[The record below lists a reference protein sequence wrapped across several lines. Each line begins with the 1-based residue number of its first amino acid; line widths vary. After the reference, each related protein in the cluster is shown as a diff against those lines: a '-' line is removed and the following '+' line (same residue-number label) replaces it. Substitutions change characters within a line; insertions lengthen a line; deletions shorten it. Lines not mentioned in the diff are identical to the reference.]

1 MPIGAEPV
9 DHGSK
14 RILDMPELVKP
25 SPISDAVEF
34 GEQRGI
40 SDSARALMLLSDP
53 CLDPLFWRAE
63 RLGSMSAWWQHVPF
77 AHWIVSATAPRL
89 LVELGTHTGV
99 SYSAF
104 CQAVVREGLATRCHA
119 VDTWRGDAHAGTY
132 GDEVLDELR
141 RFHDERFGAFSTLL
155 QCTFDDALGRIED
168 GSIDLL
174 HIDGLH
180 TYEAVRHD
188 FESWLPKLSN
198 QAVVMFH
205 DINERKGDFGVW
217 RLWSELR
224 QRYLA
229 FEFLHGHALGVL
241 AVGERPPAAVIA
253 LCELTNPTA
262 IATVRMRFA
271 RLGEHWQVD
280 TRERMLLHGI
290 GQYSVAA
297 TQAEQEIA
305 GLRAQ
310 ATQAEQEIAGLRAQ
324 ADQAE
329 QEIAGLRAQADQA
342 EQDIA
347 RLRAQAAQAKQEIA
361 GLLAQVDQ
369 AEQDIAGLRAQADQA
384 EQEIAGL
391 RAQAAQAKQDIAGLR
406 AQVDQAEQDIAGLRA
421 QADQAEQDIAG
432 LRAQAAWA
440 EGNLARVRAE
450 ADEAAALREKEATRL
465 RVREVTVV
473 QREMVTALTR
483 AEQAESLAAGLEMTL
498 AQVRAERD
506 SVLASTAWRATRPAR
521 VVGKHIP
528 YRVRRVMRGVAKLG
542 WWTVTMKLPR
552 KLRERKEMLQAG
564 VATGPDSDR
573 ATLLHS
579 K

>member
-1 MPIGAEPV
+1 LTLLRGEIKSPSWNARNADFHQLCETTMPIGAEPV

-329 QEIAGLRAQADQA
+329 QEIAGLRAQA
-342 EQDIA
+342 
-347 RLRAQAAQAKQEIA
+347 
-361 GLLAQVDQ
+361 
-369 AEQDIAGLRAQADQA
+369 
-384 EQEIAGL
+384 
-391 RAQAAQAKQDIAGLR
+391 AQAKQDIAGLR

>member
-1 MPIGAEPV
+1 LTLLRGEIKSPSWNARNADFHQLCETTMPIGAEPV

-324 ADQAE
+324 A
-329 QEIAGLRAQADQA
+329 
-342 EQDIA
+342 
-347 RLRAQAAQAKQEIA
+347 
-361 GLLAQVDQ
+361 
-369 AEQDIAGLRAQADQA
+369 
-384 EQEIAGL
+384 
-391 RAQAAQAKQDIAGLR
+391 AQAKQDIAGLR